1 MSFPA
6 IADNE
11 AFRLWRG
18 DIQRWRPLV
27 TAICLRERLPGGDP
41 LSFSTGTNLV
51 VALDDR
57 LVLKVFPPI
66 YRSQFKVERHTLS
79 QLAGRLTVAIP
90 AIVAVGEIDG
100 WCYLCMTRLE
110 GTVGSAVW
118 PSLDAR
124 EKERLLFA
132 IGETIAAVQAVP
144 PGPIGDGEPGWQVF
158 VERQMAHCVARH
170 AAQGLSRRHLDD
182 LAEILDDA
190 PSRVALDGPA
200 VILTGEYI
208 PENFLL
214 AERSGRFRISG
225 LFDFGDVMTGPRD
238 YDLLGPSA
246 FMAAGQPELVR
257 ALVSGFGYAPGD
269 IDEIWRNRLF
279 TLMLLHRASDLR
291 NVAIRDWPQ
300 KVGHLGE
307 LADLIWPA

>member
-18 DIQRWRPLV
+18 DIDCWRPLV
-27 TAICLRERLPGGDP
+27 TAICLREGLPGGDP
-41 LSFSTGTNLV
+41 IPFSTGTNLV

-66 YRSQFKVERHTLS
+66 YRSQFEVEYHTLS
-79 QLAGRLTVAIP
+79 QLTVAIP
-90 AIVAVGEIDG
+90 AIVTLGEIDG
-100 WCYLCMTRLE
+100 WSYLCMTRLE

-144 PGPIGDGEPGWQVF
+144 PAPIGDGQQSWQAF
-158 VERQMAHCVARH
+158 VERQMARCVARH
-170 AAQGLSRRHLDD
+170 AAQGLSRQHLDD
-182 LAEILDDA
+182 LTEILADA

-214 AERSGRFRISG
+214 SERGGRFRISG

-257 ALVSGFGYAPGD
+257 ALVSGFGYPPGD
-269 IDEIWRNRLF
+269 IDEIWRKRLF

-291 NVAIRDWPQ
+291 NVEIREWPQ
-300 KVGHLGE
+300 RVGDLGE